1 MNKKVKVLTHAAIIA
16 ALYVVLT
23 MFARLLGLDSGA
35 IQVRFSEALCVL
47 TAFTSAAVPGLTVGC
62 LISNI
67 LVGGALWDVVFGSVA
82 TLIGA
87 ALGYTLRKY
96 PYLVPLP
103 TVLSNMLIIPA
114 VLMKVYGAED
124 SYFFLFTTVGIGEII
139 SAYILGMILHSALR
153 KSKVRF

>member
-1 MNKKVKVLTHAAIIA
+1 MNKRVKFLTHGAIIA

-23 MFARLLGLDSGA
+23 MFARLLGLDSGV

-47 TAFTSAAVPGLTVGC
+47 AVFTPAAVPGLTIGC
-62 LISNI
+62 LISNL

-87 ALGYTLRKY
+87 ALGYALRKY

-103 TVLSNMLIIPA
+103 TVLSNMLIIP
-114 VLMKVYGAED
+114 VILTKVYGAEN
-124 SYFFLFTTVGIGEII
+124 SFRFLVATVGAGEII
-139 SAYILGMILHSALR
+139 SAYVLGLILYSAL
-153 KSKVRF
+153 KKTKIRF